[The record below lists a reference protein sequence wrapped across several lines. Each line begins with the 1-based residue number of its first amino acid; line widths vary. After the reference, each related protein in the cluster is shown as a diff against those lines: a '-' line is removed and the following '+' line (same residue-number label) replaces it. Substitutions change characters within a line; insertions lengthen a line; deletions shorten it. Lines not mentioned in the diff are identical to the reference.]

1 MQPRVDR
8 RKHGWIR
15 EQSYNPVVPTKVENR
30 RAPARGGHGI
40 HWREGGSRR
49 THLLKGDI
57 TRHRT
62 RNDMCTDINRI
73 AELAKEDPKRQF
85 FSIAHLITVEKMYEA
100 FRSLR
105 KDASAGIDG
114 VTYEQYEI
122 NAGENIRQL
131 HQRLKEGKYQ
141 VQPLRRV
148 YIPKEDGK
156 QRPISIP
163 ALEDKLVQKV
173 VVDLLNAIYEQ
184 DFLGCSYGFRP
195 GRGQHQALDEVGR
208 VICTRPMGW
217 VLEIDIRSYFDKIV
231 RAILVEM
238 IEKRVT
244 DGSVLRLIWK
254 WIKVGVIEDG
264 KLLVSETGTGQGQPI
279 SPLLANIYLHYVLDE
294 WFEEVVKP
302 RLKGEAYE
310 IRFADDAI
318 LCFQHKEDAEKVLRV
333 LPKRFEKY
341 GLTLHPE
348 KTRLMEFGRYAG
360 GNAKKQGKKPETFAF
375 LGFTH
380 ICARSRKGKFTV
392 HVKTLAK
399 RFRRGLKATADWCK
413 QHRHDPVSEQQKMLN
428 AKLRG
433 HYQYYGRPTNYRSL
447 WLFHRKVR
455 RIWRTW
461 LSRRT
466 RGRTLTW
473 DRFAEILRQYPLL
486 RPRITHSWA
495 GAGSHA

>member
-1 MQPRVDR
+1 MSTQLDR
-8 RKHGWIR
+8 L
-15 EQSYNPVVPTKVENR
+15 T
-30 RAPARGGHGI
+30 
-40 HWREGGSRR
+40 
-49 THLLKGDI
+49 
-57 TRHRT
+57 
-62 RNDMCTDINRI
+62 
-73 AELAKEDPKRQF
+73 ELAKEDPKRQF
-85 FSIAHLITVEKMYEA
+85 YSIAHMITFGALYAA
-100 FRSLR
+100 FRGLR
-105 KDASAGIDG
+105 KKASSGVDG
-114 VTYEQYEI
+114 VTYEEYERDVAR
-122 NAGENIRQL
+122 NLQTLYE
-131 HQRLKEGKYQ
+131 RLKNGKYQ
-141 VQPLRRV
+141 AQPLRRV
-148 YIPKEDGK
+148 YIPKENGK

-163 ALEDKLVQKV
+163 ALEDKIVQKAMV
-173 VVDLLNAIYEQ
+173 EILNAIYEQ

-208 VICTRPMGW
+208 VICTRPTGW

-231 RAILVEM
+231 RATLVEM

-244 DGSVLRLIWK
+244 DGSVLRLIGK
-254 WIKVGVIEDG
+254 WIQVGVIEDG
-264 KLLVSETGTGQGQPI
+264 KLLESETGTGQGQPI

-348 KTRLMEFGRYAG
+348 KTRLIEFGRYAM
-360 GNAKKQGKKPETFAF
+360 GNAKKQGKKPETFDF

-380 ICARSRKGKFTV
+380 ICTRSRRGKFTV
-392 HVKTLAK
+392 HVKTVAK
-399 RFRRGLKATADWCK
+399 RFRRGLKATADWCQ
-413 QHRHDPVSEQQKMLN
+413 QHRHDPVSKQQKMLN

-433 HYQYYGRPTNYRSL
+433 HYQYYGRSSNYRSL
-447 WLFHRKVR
+447 WQFYRKVCH
-455 RIWRTW
+455 IWRTW

-466 RGRTLTW
+466 RGTTLTW
-473 DRFAEILRQYPLL
+473 ERFAEILRQYPLL
-486 RPRITHSWA
+486 RPRITHSWT